1 MNAVCGSLNV
11 SSYLVATEVRTEA
24 VFIGSAGVNTFARS
38 KFAKSVDHSFTR
50 HIHEVQRQLAE
61 RQRALFLSTYTFF
74 KKLYLR
80 QAFPI
85 DANRAWP
92 PRAMTAGRREL
103 QNGRG
108 SQPILPR

>member
-61 RQRALFLSTYTFF
+61 RQRALFLSTYTF
-74 KKLYLR
+74 KTLSTTCL
-80 QAFPI
+80 P
-85 DANRAWP
+85 NRRK
-92 PRAMTAGRREL
+92 PRLAAARDDSRPARAAE
-103 QNGRG
+103 R
-108 SQPILPR
+108 